1 MVFNPAGIESNKM
14 KIIVIF
20 LVYSVVLT
28 PSFGLPA
35 FTPTGTTVLMDSTAK
50 CSDGRWKNTINNAC
64 YESDDYSVLVT
75 DLGLQEGVGH
85 QSTIFGEINFD
96 EERRDMYVVSYYSG
110 VFYHISLYDYYNYY
124 VYDYISRTSHHP
136 TYERDISGHTIFFAF
151 TYKGTTKKHFIK
163 VDLYDRNTN
172 EWFVSKEFEFDG
184 PITYY
189 SYTKLWVNHNFN
201 YFGIVKRAI
210 TTEELNNVALGVL
223 PTIDG
228 NSLPISSGS
237 YNFNSVESLYKDLY
251 GVDVCKTSCGVCGD
265 MQFTDNTRFATLGS
279 EECGKIDTNLY
290 NTILRY
296 YILNYTPL
304 DGKPGF
310 DPLVA
315 RTRFLATLDFKPT
328 ATLNGNVLVVRYKLK
343 PFARALSLGFKT
355 YIKNSYGASLKV
367 PGLTVAYGTEYYE
380 VTSTIDY
387 RSLIDL
393 GCQRTSVPSFAC
405 PFFLD
410 FVGLDSYGG
419 HGTLLKTAMFTVEI
433 TFNPDTEA
441 ITGADVDKMKD
452 QEIDCKCVV
461 VADVKTDLSL
471 CEDSSCTR
479 QATDTSYRLGDT
491 IYLKQKIQDSRFN
504 FFKLSPFSI
513 TFDSNTGASPMTTLG
528 PFDYDDS
535 VVGEVTVKI
544 PLVITGKLT
553 ITVLS
558 LLIPTDKRLLAEG
571 NEVNPASLEENQ
583 QKAITTDFTL
593 TIVGSDEVIL
603 EYPKSSE
610 EETNLTLI
618 VGIAAGAVVMV
629 VASILLYCYCVRK
642 SAIAQKETPA
652 KSPDQKEVP
661 IESPVHTE
669 EPMKS
674 SARGEA
680 PIDCPVHIEVPAKDL
695 AVVKATEVDNKV
707 QPQLTTFTSN

>member
-1 MVFNPAGIESNKM
+1 MVFNPAGIGDTKM
-14 KIIVIF
+14 KIIAIF
-20 LVYSVVLT
+20 LVYSIVVA
-28 PSFGLPA
+28 PSFALPA
-35 FTPTGTTVLMDSTAK
+35 FTPTGTTVLMDSTVK
-50 CSDGRWKNTINNAC
+50 CSGGKWKNTINNAC
-64 YESDDYSVLVT
+64 YDYDNYDVLVT

-85 QSTIFGEINFD
+85 QSTIFGEINFAQ
-96 EERRDMYVVSYYSG
+96 ERDYMYVAPYSG
-110 VFYHISLYDYYNYY
+110 MFYEIHLFESYNYY
-124 VYDYISRTSHHP
+124 FYDQISRTFHGPSHRQ
-136 TYERDISGHTIFFAF
+136 YINDHTIFFAY

-172 EWFVSKEFEFDG
+172 KWFVSKEFEFDG

-189 SYTKLWVNHNFN
+189 SYTKLWVAKNFN
-201 YFGIVKRAI
+201 YFGIVNRAI

-419 HGTLLKTAMFTVEI
+419 HGTLLKTAIFTVEI

-461 VADVKTDLSL
+461 VADVKTDLSF
-471 CEDSSCTR
+471 CEDSSCTK
-479 QATDTSYRLGDT
+479 QATNTNYRLGDT
-491 IYLKQKIQDSRFN
+491 TYLKQKIQDSRFN

-528 PFDYDDS
+528 PFDYDNS
-535 VVGEVTVKI
+535 VVGEVTVKV

-571 NEVNPASLEENQ
+571 KEVNPASLEENN
-583 QKAITTDFTL
+583 QKAITTNYTL
-593 TIVGSDEVIL
+593 TIVDSDKVIVHL
-603 EYPKSSE
+603 DPEPV
-610 EETNLTLI
+610 NVALI

-629 VASILLYCYCVRK
+629 AASILLYCFCVRK
-642 SAIAQKETPA
+642 AADPKKETSA
-652 KSPDQKEVP
+652 KNPDQKEVP
-661 IESPVHTE
+661 IENPVLTE

-674 SARGEA
+674 SARGEV
-680 PIDCPVHIEVPAKDL
+680 PIGCPIRIEPPAKSL
-695 AVVKATEVDNKV
+695 VVIKSTEVENKV
-707 QPQLTTFTSN
+707 QLQLTILTSN